1 MVDELVNEQNLLP
14 QTVLPLWRKVIQ
26 HQTTDM
32 SQQSPAPGSI
42 AAFRADAIEVR
53 HVVTPEQ
60 EEESRIIVGQLYLGT
75 LKQKIGDELVFE
87 KLSVK

>member
-32 SQQSPAPGSI
+32 TQQNPAIGTI
-42 AAFRADAIEVR
+42 TTFRTDAIEVR
-53 HVVTPEQ
+53 HVIKPEQ
-60 EEESRIIVGQLYLGT
+60 EEHYSQTAII
-75 LKQKIGDELVFE
+75 
-87 KLSVK
+87 S